1 MSTMTDHLMKQLRFI
16 SEASNA
22 FMSQNNQRLS
32 GQQRVLAVLN
42 LEDGLV
48 QSYLAEVLDL
58 RPSSLAELLKKM
70 ENSGDIQRKE
80 DAADKRIKRIYLT
93 ETGRKKAE
101 KLLAQKEATSSQS
114 FFAGLSEEDQTEF
127 ARLLENIAAGWETDF
142 QQQAQRFIDP
152 MDRLQAMQ
160 EIREEMMKQWG
171 GNWQEM
177 SNEDRRKMRQ
187 QMKDTWQEMG
197 VDERRKM
204 KKQIKEAMRQ
214 IPFPGHRGMVGNRPF
229 EPFGPFGPFD
239 SNESNDPRY
248 TWVKG
253 NFFDAYGFGQD
264 RKARPTSASKD
275 EAAEE
280 DWQDF

>member
-48 QSYLAEVLDL
+48 QNYLAEVLDL

-93 ETGRKKAE
+93 ETGQKKAE
-101 KLLAQKEATSSQS
+101 KLLAQKEAANSQT
-114 FFAGLSEEDQTEF
+114 FFAGLTEEEQTEF
-127 ARLLENIAAGWETDF
+127 ARLLENIAAGWEADF
-142 QQQAQRFIDP
+142 QQQTQRFVDP

-160 EIREEMMKQWG
+160 EIREQMMKQWG

-177 SNEDRRKMRQ
+177 TNEDRRKMSQ
-187 QMKDTWQEMG
+187 QMKAAWQDMG
-197 VDERRKM
+197 VDERRQM

-214 IPFPGHRGMVGNRPF
+214 MPFPGHRGM
-229 EPFGPFGPFD
+229 PFGRHRQDEGWQAWAPKD
-239 SNESNDPRY
+239 
-248 TWVKG
+248 
-253 NFFDAYGFGQD
+253 FFDPFSRQD
-264 RKARPTSASKD
+264 HKPNPTSTSKD
-275 EAAEE
+275 ETVED

>member
-93 ETGRKKAE
+93 ETGRKK
-101 KLLAQKEATSSQS
+101 QKITGTKRSSQQS
-114 FFAGLSEEDQTEF
+114 VVLQGSQ
-127 ARLLENIAAGWETDF
+127 RRNKPNLLVFLKTLLLDGRRTSNSRHNALLTQWIVCKPCK
-142 QQQAQRFIDP
+142 RF
-152 MDRLQAMQ
+152 
-160 EIREEMMKQWG
+160 G
-171 GNWQEM
+171 
-177 SNEDRRKMRQ
+177 
-187 QMKDTWQEMG
+187 
-197 VDERRKM
+197 
-204 KKQIKEAMRQ
+204 KK
-214 IPFPGHRGMVGNRPF
+214 
-229 EPFGPFGPFD
+229 
-239 SNESNDPRY
+239 
-248 TWVKG
+248 
-253 NFFDAYGFGQD
+253 
-264 RKARPTSASKD
+264 
-275 EAAEE
+275 
-280 DWQDF
+280 